1 MPATLYGTFPI
12 LLPGTTESV
21 SRNGLKKTSGTILF
35 QPGQE
40 DTAQTLAEEKGTL
53 FPEPQIR
60 TTDMGLLEMSF
71 DAYDNL
77 GTPSQV
83 KGSLLVKLSKTFTGF
98 VTAQFDAGNGP
109 VTYYRPNSWTVNESW
124 FVDTVTIF
132 QVIAATAN
140 SGAIPTP
147 SLTLSKTL
155 KSRTVFGVVGGSAP
169 WGSNNVPGATE
180 LNITWTTVI
189 ADVSRRNFGNLD
201 EADVTFTAEATV
213 N

>member
-1 MPATLYGTFPI
+1 MPTTLYGTFPI

-21 SRNGLKKTSGTILF
+21 SRNGLKKTSGTILL
-35 QPGQE
+35 QTGQE
-40 DTAQTLAEEKGTL
+40 ADAQSLAEDYGSI
-53 FPEPQIR
+53 FPAPQIR

-71 DAYDNL
+71 DAYDDT

-98 VTAQFDAGNGP
+98 ESVQFDPGNGP
-109 VTYYRPNSWTVNESW
+109 VIYYRPNSWTVNESW
-124 FVDTVTIF
+124 FVDTVTIL

-140 SGAIPTP
+140 SGAISTP

-155 KSRTVFGVVGGSAP
+155 KSRTIFGVVGGSAP

-180 LNITWTTVI
+180 LNITWNAVI
-189 ADVSRRNFGNLD
+189 ADVSRRNFGNID
-201 EADVTFTAEATV
+201 EADVTYALEATV

>member
-21 SRNGLKKTSGTILF
+21 SRNGLKKTTGTILF

-40 DTAQTLAEEKGTL
+40 ADAQSLAEEKGTL
-53 FPEPQIR
+53 FPDPQIR

-71 DAYDNL
+71 DAYDNT
-77 GTPSQV
+77 GIPSQV

-98 VTAQFDAGNGP
+98 VTAQFDAGSGP
-109 VTYYRPNSWTVNESW
+109 ITYYRPNSWTVNESW

-132 QVIAATAN
+132 QVIAATAS
-140 SGAIPTP
+140 SGAIATP
-147 SLTLSKTL
+147 SLTLSKAL
-155 KSRTVFGVVGGSAP
+155 KSRTIFGVAGGSAP

-180 LNITWTTVI
+180 LSITWTTVI

-201 EADVTFTAEATV
+201 EADVTYSLEATV

>member
-21 SRNGLKKTSGTILF
+21 SRNGLKKTSGTIFF

-40 DTAQTLAEEKGTL
+40 DAAQVLAEEKGTL

-71 DAYDNL
+71 DAYAAT
-77 GTPSQV
+77 GTSSQV
-83 KGSLLVKLSKTFTGF
+83 RGILLVKVSKTFTG
-98 VTAQFDAGNGP
+98 TITSQGGI
-109 VTYYRPNSWTVNESW
+109 TSIRPTSWTVNESW
-124 FVDTVTIF
+124 FVDTITIF
-132 QVIAATAN
+132 QVIAATIN
-140 SGAIPTP
+140 SGAITTP
-147 SLTLSKTL
+147 PLILSKTL
-155 KSRTVFGVVGGSAP
+155 KRRDILGAVGDG
-169 WGSNNVPGATE
+169 GATS
-180 LNITWTTVI
+180 LNLNWTTII
-189 ADVSRRNFGNLD
+189 ADVSRRNFGDLD